1 MKRYSIFISSTF
13 VDLKDYRES
22 VHNAI
27 LADGHFP
34 IAMENFTAS
43 NQPQWDKIKPLI
55 DECDYYILIV
65 GFYYGSIVDGET
77 ISYTQ
82 KEYEYAFSIG
92 KPILSF
98 FIDESFKTIKDDNL
112 SNINH
117 FKEKIKNNGKL
128 SKFCT
133 DKNNLSSDIISSL
146 HSEIDL
152 IPQNGWVKGGI
163 ETFINLNEIN
173 DLLDDIEIDIIKQF
187 EEDNTDKITFNR
199 LMNLF
204 SLSKSKL
211 LYHLEKM
218 QNYQLVYYDDQYVSD
233 DTNSCE
239 LLEDGRKYLY
249 EILL

>member
-43 NQPQWDKIKPLI
+43 NQQQWDKIRPLI

-65 GFYYGSIVDGET
+65 GYYYGSIVSGDT
-77 ISYTQ
+77 VSYTQ
-82 KEYEYAFSIG
+82 KEYEYALKIG

-98 FIDESFKTIKDDNL
+98 FIDESFNTIKDDDL
-112 SNINH
+112 TNINL
-117 FKEKIKNNGKL
+117 FKEKIKNNEKL

-146 HSEIDL
+146 HSEMDL
-152 IPQNGWVKGGI
+152 VPQNGWVKGGI
-163 ETFINLNEIN
+163 DTYININKIN
-173 DLLDDIEIDIIKQF
+173 DLLDDIELNIIKQF
-187 EEDNTDKITFNR
+187 EIDKINSITFNR

-218 QNYQLVYYDDQYVSD
+218 QNYQLVYYNDQYISD

-239 LLEDGRKYLY
+239 LSEDGRKYLY
-249 EILL
+249 ERLL

>member
-27 LADGHFP
+27 LSDGHFP

-65 GFYYGSIVDGET
+65 GFYYGSIVSGDT

-82 KEYEYAFSIG
+82 KEYEYALNIG

-98 FIDESFKTIKDDNL
+98 FIDDSFNTKKDDDL
-112 SNINH
+112 TNINL
-117 FKEKIKNNGKL
+117 FKEKIKDNGKL

-146 HSEIDL
+146 HSEMDL

-163 ETFINLNEIN
+163 ETHINFNELF
-173 DLLDDIEIDIIKQF
+173 DLLDKIEISIIKQF
-187 EEDNTDKITFNR
+187 EEDKTDKITFNR
-199 LMNLF
+199 LMQLF

-218 QNYQLVYYDDQYVSD
+218 QNYQLIYYNNQYISD